1 MGRARDPTV
10 DMANLQVAERSW
22 ATVTAHLEALGRTG
36 DCGAEL
42 TDDVTLTIMETDEV
56 IHGRAAVA
64 ALLTYVH
71 RSAFSAPPVVMTL
84 VAGAERAMIEAEFI
98 GQHTSEFAGI
108 PPTGRRVHLPYVV
121 AYDLDADTDTI
132 RAMRLYFPMDRLVR
146 QLRET

>member
-10 DMANLQVAERSW
+10 DMANLQAAERSW
-22 ATVTAHLEALGRTG
+22 ATVAAHLEALGSAG

-42 TDDVTLTIMETDEV
+42 TDDVTLTIMETGEV

-71 RSAFSAPPVVMTL
+71 RLAFSAPPVVMTL
-84 VAGAERAMIEAEFI
+84 VAGAERAMIEAEFA
-98 GQHTSEFAGI
+98 GQHLGEFAGI
-108 PPTGRRVHLPYVV
+108 LPTGRVVRLPYVV
-121 AYDLDADTDTI
+121 AYDLDANTDII
-132 RAMRLYFPMDRLVR
+132 RAMRLYFPLDMLVR

>member
-1 MGRARDPTV
+1 MGHARDPTT
-10 DMANLQVAERSW
+10 
-22 ATVTAHLEALGRTG
+22 ATGDDAAALRTRAIITAHLAALCGVG
-36 DCGAEL
+36 DCGEAL
-42 TDDVTLTIMETDEV
+42 ADDIALTIMETGEL

-98 GQHTSEFAGI
+98 GRHTSEFAGI
-108 PPTGRRVHLPYVV
+108 PPTDHRVRLPYVV
-121 AYDLDADTDTI
+121 AYDLDADTI

>member
-1 MGRARDPTV
+1 MGRARDPTA
-10 DMANLQVAERSW
+10 DSDKLNAAARSSR
-22 ATVTAHLEALGRTG
+22 TVSAHLEALGSAG

-71 RSAFSAPPVVMTL
+71 HSAFSAPPVVMTL
-84 VAGAERAMIEAEFI
+84 VAGAERAMIEAEFA
-98 GQHTSEFAGI
+98 GQHTGEFAGI
-108 PPTGRRVHLPYVV
+108 PPTNHRVHLPYVV
-121 AYDLDADTDTI
+121 AYDLDADTI

>member
-1 MGRARDPTV
+1 MGRARDPTI
-10 DMANLQVAERSW
+10 DMANLQAAERSRE
-22 ATVTAHLEALGRTG
+22 TVAAHLEALGSAG

-42 TDDVTLTIMETDEV
+42 TDDVTLTIMETGEV

-71 RSAFSAPPVVMTL
+71 HSAFSAPPVVMTL

-98 GQHTSEFAGI
+98 GRHTSEFAGI
-108 PPTGRRVHLPYVV
+108 PPTDHRVHLPYVA
-121 AYDLDADTDTI
+121 AYDLDADTI

>member
-1 MGRARDPTV
+1 MGRAREPTV
-10 DMANLQVAERSW
+10 DMANFQAAERSW
-22 ATVTAHLEALGRTG
+22 ATVAAHLEALGRAG

-42 TDDVTLTIMETDEV
+42 TDDVTLTIMETGEV

-71 RSAFSAPPVVMTL
+71 HSAFSAPPVVMTL

-98 GQHTSEFAGI
+98 GRHTSEFAGI
-108 PPTGRRVHLPYVV
+108 APTDHRVHLPYVV
-121 AYDLDADTDTI
+121 AYDLGADTI
-132 RAMRLYFPMDRLVR
+132 SAMRLYFPMDRLVR

>member
-10 DMANLQVAERSW
+10 DMANLQAAERSW
-22 ATVTAHLEALGRTG
+22 ATVTAHLEALGSAG

-42 TDDVTLTIMETDEV
+42 TDDVTLTNMETDEV

-71 RSAFSAPPVVMTL
+71 HSAFSAPPVVMTL

-98 GQHTSEFAGI
+98 GRHTSEFAGI
-108 PPTGRRVHLPYVV
+108 PPTGRMVRLPYAV
-121 AYDLDADTDTI
+121 AYDLGTDSI
-132 RAMRLYFPMDRLVR
+132 SAVRLYFPMDRLVR